1 MGQGERNRK
10 EESRR
15 SRQTSHAT
23 GVVVFSMRMVVVV
36 VVFSSRAGLIFSSVP
51 VAFLPV
57 VLFRQYEA
65 TRK

>member
-36 VVFSSRAGLIFSSVP
+36 FSSRAGLIFSSVP